1 MKQSLQ
7 QRSPARPA
15 GPIDNSATGAGRAT
29 GTGMGLRAAL
39 CFRAGA
45 LAAGIAL
52 AGPAM
57 ATNGYFQIGY
67 GAKSTGMAGAS
78 VANPQDTL
86 AGASNPAGMA
96 HVGEGFD
103 VGVRLF
109 SPVRSASLGCTSP
122 LCDQS
127 TVSSDSDN
135 ELFLIPDGGYTTRI
149 NDKMF
154 VGVSVFGNGGMNTS
168 YSTNLYGEVAFQSSP
183 PPPGAPPGAGTAT
196 FGKLGVDLIQLMVAP
211 SVTYEVA
218 KGHTL
223 AVSPVFALQRF
234 SAHGL
239 GLFSTLSSDPANLTN
254 RGDDY
259 SYGIGVRL
267 GWLGQIGKSVR
278 LGATYASKTY
288 MTKLDDYAGLFADGG
303 SFDIP
308 ANAAF
313 GIAVDATPALTFAA
327 DVQRIFYGDVDAIAN
342 AGPTPSE
349 LAFGAS
355 PDRMLGASN
364 GIGFGWQD
372 IWVFKL
378 GASYKINNAWT
389 VRAGYNHNESPFPD
403 SEVLFNIL
411 APAVVEDHVT
421 LGFSYQSSKKSEWN
435 FSYMHAFEK
444 TQTDPSTSFFGNPAS
459 ISMYQNAVN
468 FSYTRHFD

>member
-7 QRSPARPA
+7 HRSPACPA
-15 GPIDNSATGAGRAT
+15 ETIDDSAARVGRAT
-29 GTGMGLRAAL
+29 GTGMGLRVAL
-39 CFRAGA
+39 WFRAGA

-103 VGVRLF
+103 LGFRLF
-109 SPVRSASLGCTSP
+109 SPTRSATLDCTGIGA
-122 LCDQS
+122 CTQA
-127 TVSSDSDN
+127 TSSESDN
-135 ELFLIPDGGYTTRI
+135 DLFVIPDGGYTTRI

-154 VGVSVFGNGGMNTS
+154 AGVSVYGNGGMNTS
-168 YSTNLYGEVAFQSSP
+168 YTTNLFGEAAFQIG
-183 PPPGAPPGAGTAT
+183 GAPPGAGTAA

-223 AVSPVFALQRF
+223 GISPVFAVQRF

-239 GLFSTLSSDPANLTN
+239 GLFAGLSTDATKLTN
-254 RGDDY
+254 NGDEF

-267 GWLGQIGKSVR
+267 GWLGQIGNSVR

-313 GIAVDATPALTFAA
+313 GIAVDATPSLTFAA
-327 DVQRIFYGDVDAIAN
+327 DVQRIFYGDVDSIAN
-342 AGPTPSE
+342 PGPTAAE
-349 LAFGAS
+349 IGGAIS
-355 PDRMLGASN
+355 PDRRLGASN
-364 GIGFGWQD
+364 GIGFGWED

-389 VRAGYNHNESPFPD
+389 VRAGYSHNESPIPD
-403 SEVLFNIL
+403 SEVLFNIV
-411 APAVVEDHVT
+411 APAVNEDHAT
-421 LGFSYQSSKKSEWN
+421 LGVSYRSSKNSEWN
-435 FSYMHAFEK
+435 LSYMHAFER
-444 TQTDPSTSFFGNPAS
+444 TQTDPSTSFFGSSAS

-468 FSYTRHFD
+468 FSYTRTFD